1 MNPVFVHAADLHLGA
16 PLRSLG
22 AGLSVDAKAELL
34 SLVDKAFTNLID
46 KTIEYNAEF
55 IVLAGDIY
63 DDAENDARAQ
73 LRFFRGLKRLL
84 DAGIG
89 VYIAHGNHDPLL
101 DEKKRNQIAKLPD
114 GVHRFLPGSVQ
125 TVVHNLRDGG
135 QVTVAG
141 ISFEKKDESE
151 NLALRFETVDRG
163 STQAIIGVLH
173 TNVGATAGQTNGVH
187 ANYAPCKESD
197 LRNSPVDY
205 WALGHVHKRSINHM
219 DGNRYWAYP
228 GNLQGR
234 DIGETGEKGALV
246 VEILPNG
253 VGKPEFFSC
262 DEIRF
267 EKLILDCSTVEDL
280 PGIQKVLEESLT
292 NVEHV
297 LPIVCRIHLVGSTQ
311 AHRQISTTDTSV
323 ILTLLQEGCQEL
335 LNDGY
340 IEKIEKQ
347 TSPPIDIDRLR
358 SEDDLLGDL
367 LKWTSKANLDQIKE
381 LIDVESDGVQELLQ
395 TAEQLRQLTAK
406 LETMFLNDLFSQ
418 DEDKDDPK

>member
-16 PLRSLG
+16 PLLSLG
-22 AGLSVDAKAELL
+22 AGLTAEAKAELL
-34 SLVDKAFTNLID
+34 LLVDKAFTNLID
-46 KTIEYNAEF
+46 KTIKYNAEF

-173 TNVGATAGQTNGVH
+173 TNVGGTVGKTSGLH
-187 ANYAPCKESD
+187 ANYAPCKVSD
-197 LRNSPVDY
+197 LRDSPVDY
-205 WALGHVHKRSINHM
+205 WALGHVHKRSVNYM

-267 EKLILDCSTVEDL
+267 ERIMLDCSTVEDI
-280 PGIQKVLEESLT
+280 PGIQKVLETSFKDVDHT
-292 NVEHV
+292 
-297 LPIVCRIHLVGSTQ
+297 LPIVCRIHLIGASP
-311 AHRQISTTDTSV
+311 AHRIISQTDAKV
-323 ILTLLQEGCQEL
+323 ILDDLQSSCKDL
-335 LNDGY
+335 LNGGY
-340 IEKIEKQ
+340 IEEIEKQ
-347 TSPPIDIDRLR
+347 TLPPIDINQLR
-358 SEDDLLGDL
+358 DEDDLLGDL
-367 LKWTSKANLDQIKE
+367 LKWTSKASLNEIEE
-381 LIDVESDGVQELLQ
+381 LVGVQSEGVQELLQ
-395 TAEQLRQLTAK
+395 TAEQLRQLIAK
-406 LETMFLNDLFSQ
+406 MEIMFLNDLFNT
-418 DEDKDDPK
+418 DEDEPQ

>member
-73 LRFFRGLKRLL
+73 LRFYRQLQRLL

-125 TVVHNLRDGG
+125 SVVHNLRGGG

-163 STQAIIGVLH
+163 STQAVIGVLH
-173 TNVGATAGQTNGVH
+173 TNVGGTVGQRNGLH
-187 ANYAPCKESD
+187 ANYAPCKVSD

-205 WALGHVHKRSINHM
+205 WALGHVHKRSVNHM

-267 EKLILDCSTVEDL
+267 ERIMLDCSTVEDI
-280 PGIQKVLEESLT
+280 PGIGKVLETSLEDVDRT
-292 NVEHV
+292 
-297 LPIVCRIHLVGSTQ
+297 LPIVCRIHLVGATP
-311 AHRQISTTDTSV
+311 AHRIISQTDAKV
-323 ILTLLQEGCQEL
+323 ILDDLQDIYKGLLSG
-335 LNDGY
+335 GY
-340 IEKIEKQ
+340 IEEIEKQ
-347 TSPPIDIDRLR
+347 TSPPIDIIQLR
-358 SEDDLLGDL
+358 DEDDLLGDL
-367 LKWTSKANLDQIKE
+367 LKWTSKASLNEIEE
-381 LIDVESDGVQELLQ
+381 LVGVQSEGVQELLQ
-395 TAEQLRQLTAK
+395 TTEQLRQLIAK
-406 LETMFLNDLFSQ
+406 MEIMFLNDLVNT
-418 DEDKDDPK
+418 DEDEPQ

>member
-16 PLRSLG
+16 PLLSLG
-22 AGLSVDAKAELL
+22 AGLTAEAKAELL

-46 KTIEYNAEF
+46 KTIKYNAEF

-73 LRFFRGLKRLL
+73 LRFYRQLQRLL

-101 DEKKRNQIAKLPD
+101 DEEKRNQIAKLPD

-125 TVVHNLRDGG
+125 SVVHNLRDGG

-173 TNVGATAGQTNGVH
+173 TNVGGTVGKTSGLH
-187 ANYAPCKESD
+187 ANYAPCKVSD
-197 LRNSPVDY
+197 LRDSPVDY
-205 WALGHVHKRSINHM
+205 WALGHVHKRSVNHM

-267 EKLILDCSTVEDL
+267 ERIMLDCSTVEDI
-280 PGIQKVLEESLT
+280 PGIGKVLETSLEDVDRT
-292 NVEHV
+292 
-297 LPIVCRIHLVGSTQ
+297 LPIVCRIHLVGATP
-311 AHRQISTTDTSV
+311 AHRIISQTDAKV
-323 ILTLLQEGCQEL
+323 ILDDLQDSYKGLLSG
-335 LNDGY
+335 GY
-340 IEKIEKQ
+340 IEEIEKQ
-347 TSPPIDIDRLR
+347 TSPPIDIIQLR
-358 SEDDLLGDL
+358 DEDDLLGDL
-367 LKWTSKANLDQIKE
+367 LKWTSKASLNEIEE
-381 LIDVESDGVQELLQ
+381 LVGVQSEGVQELLQ
-395 TAEQLRQLTAK
+395 TAEQLRQLIAK
-406 LETMFLNDLFSQ
+406 MEIMFLNDLVNT
-418 DEDKDDPK
+418 DEDEPQ